1 MELEHCLGLRG
12 EEEVL
17 RRDPRRE
24 LLLDG
29 EVALVLLGNLAV
41 EAVAGVLQMALAH
54 LHALGENDLLW
65 RHHLQ
70 HVRIGRDSPVP
81 LQAPEAL
88 MWTAPVVLH
97 EFLNSR

>member
-1 MELEHCLGLRG
+1 MELEHRLGLRG

-17 RRDPRRE
+17 RRDPRRK

-29 EVALVLLGNLAV
+29 EVALVLFRYFTV
-41 EAVAGVLQMALAH
+41 ETVAGVLQVALAH
-54 LHALGENDLLW
+54 LHAFGENDLLR

-70 HVRIGRDSPVP
+70 HVRIRRDGPVP

-88 MWTAPVVLH
+88 MWSAPVVLH
-97 EFLNSR
+97 EFLDSE